1 MIQNLSLKEKKT
13 ESGLYR
19 YIENQPFTYL
29 QEKQFLNWL
38 YIWPSEV
45 LKWIIYMQW
54 LWFYAVYIYYFSLMK
69 NCKYS
74 MYLRQTKVKIQIMLS
89 RVVDGRGKITN
100 NIRFL
105 ISSSVI
111 HSPSIAKRAM
121 YLSKISVNY
130 IEP

>member
-1 MIQNLSLKEKKT
+1 
-13 ESGLYR
+13 
-19 YIENQPFTYL
+19 
-29 QEKQFLNWL
+29 
-38 YIWPSEV
+38 
-45 LKWIIYMQW
+45 
-54 LWFYAVYIYYFSLMK
+54 MK

-89 RVVDGRGKITN
+89 RVVDGRGNITN

-130 IEP
+130 IEPKKLLIVEKKNRLKCHITITTNNV